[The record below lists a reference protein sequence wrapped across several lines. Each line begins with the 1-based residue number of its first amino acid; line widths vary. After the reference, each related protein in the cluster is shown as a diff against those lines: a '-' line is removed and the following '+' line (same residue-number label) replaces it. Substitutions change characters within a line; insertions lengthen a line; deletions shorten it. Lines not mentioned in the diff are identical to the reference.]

1 MARHVA
7 GLVLVFFL
15 VSTLPLK
22 YLVRPGARRSARR
35 RSQAHLSEHSGAL
48 VMLARAL
55 RVRGAE
61 RHAASTPLSRYWYMC
76 TCVGEQL
83 APACRL

>member
-22 YLVRPGARRSARR
+22 YLVRLSTHRSAWR
-35 RSQAHLSEHSGAL
+35 RSQAHPSKHSGDL

-55 RVRGAE
+55 RVRSAE
-61 RHAASTPLSRYWYMC
+61 RCAASRHLPGYVRVC
-76 TCVGEQL
+76 E
-83 APACRL
+83 